1 MKTNNEFALRT
12 TNRKVQIVAILMLG
26 IETRADRYHYHKE
39 MYFGICVFY
48 FLYVHLHMRSSGLSD
63 TCYRNIDLS
72 LSLSLFGLSDVCPV
86 LQI

>member
-1 MKTNNEFALRT
+1 MF
-12 TNRKVQIVAILMLG
+12 G

-39 MYFGICVFY
+39 VNFGFCVF
-48 FLYVHLHMRSSGLSD
+48 FFSVHLHIRSSGLGD
-63 TCYRNIDLS
+63 TCYRYIDLS